1 MKIVY
6 PAILT
11 PFEEKEGYTIVV
23 PDLKGCV
30 SEGDTLEEAIAMGT
44 DAACGYIISEIE
56 EGNELPKPSKQNK
69 FKLKKD
75 ELISLVICDT
85 DVYDEKYSKKNVRK
99 NVSIPAYLNTF
110 GELHNLNFSKIL
122 KDALMKIACL

>member
-1 MKIVY
+1 MKIIY

-11 PFEEKEGYTIVV
+11 PCKIKEGYTIEV

-30 SEGDTLEEAIAMGT
+30 SEGDSLEDAIAMGT
-44 DAACGYIISEIE
+44 DAACGYIISELE
-56 EGNELPKPSKQNK
+56 DGAELPKPSKQSK
-69 FKLKKD
+69 FKVKKD
-75 ELISLVICDT
+75 QLISLVICDT
-85 DVYDEKYSKKNVRK
+85 DAYDEKYSKKIVRK